1 MDMKSHK
8 THKSHGENKP
18 HEKPEPPHNMMVVG
32 EKSVYLSHLPM
43 FMTPHNFQAIFEAE
57 FSKGGKSAQEI
68 YFKDRQ
74 SHPKVKMYTV
84 MPHGS
89 FKLPTLFRPLP
100 PPRSSFQATLF
111 RGHLERDNEELGNFD
126 VKIKRVIYAEEL
138 DGTRTKPDEL
148 TYILFG
154 RPEELFLAH
163 LIAAPPPDFDQII
176 SVKIDGHQF
185 TEQELQTGVRVVFL
199 DRANTVVERLKE
211 KEKLEGRG
219 HVTGAHQ
226 FLDLNVEG
234 VREFYFEESELDAEG
249 TMGTTEE
256 EQKAGF

>member
-1 MDMKSHK
+1 
-8 THKSHGENKP
+8 
-18 HEKPEPPHNMMVVG
+18 MMVVG

-43 FMTPHNFQAIFEAE
+43 FMPEHRFQAIFEAE
-57 FSKGGKSAQEI
+57 FTKGGKSAQEI

-74 SHPKVKMYTV
+74 SHPKVKMYTLN
-84 MPHGS
+84 PLDT
-89 FKLPTLFRPLP
+89 FELPTLFRPLP
-100 PPRSSFQATLF
+100 PPRSSFKARIF
-111 RGHLERDNEELGNFD
+111 RDHFERGGVAVSGLNNID

-163 LIAAPPPDFDQII
+163 VIAAPPPDFDQII
-176 SVKIDGHQF
+176 SVKIDGHKF
-185 TEQELQTGVRVVFL
+185 TEQELETGVRVVFL
-199 DRANTVVERLKE
+199 DRANTAVERLKE

-226 FLDLNVEG
+226 FLDLNIEG
-234 VREFYFEESELDAEG
+234 VRELYFEESELDAAG
-249 TMGTTEE
+249 TMGTTAEE
-256 EQKAGF
+256 KKAGF